1 MSAVETTLTVR
12 KRIGRRTHLSQ
23 IIIGTDMQITDHLK
37 IEIQHFVEIPA
48 LCSGFGKDH
57 WKMKAYRTD
66 VKSSHKHRN
75 ILIICRIHT
84 ASLVPGA

>member
-1 MSAVETTLTVR
+1 
-12 KRIGRRTHLSQ
+12 
-23 IIIGTDMQITDHLK
+23 MQITDHLK